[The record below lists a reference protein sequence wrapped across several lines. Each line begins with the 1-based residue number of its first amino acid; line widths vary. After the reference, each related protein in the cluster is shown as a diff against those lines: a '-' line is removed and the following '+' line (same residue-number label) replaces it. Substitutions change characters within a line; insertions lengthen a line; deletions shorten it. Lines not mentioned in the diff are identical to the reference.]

1 LDINKIKSHWYS
13 YIYDKQENQTYD
25 VELMLQILGD
35 KPKEILEVCCGGGR
49 ILVPLAKAGHN
60 VVGFDM
66 DEDMMSQIP
75 GKISELSNIKF
86 YKADAIHSDWGSDF
100 DVVVLAGNI
109 MINIETDM
117 DYKEAQKLFIKKAS
131 NALKVG
137 GYIYLDFD
145 LHAHPEKI
153 FNSIR
158 ERVHFEGTDD
168 TGVYGRYIGCGG
180 SYNVETQMINGKS
193 RTELTLPNDETY
205 IFEKKSAKH
214 ILALQKVHDW
224 LDCYGFVVEQEYG
237 DYDKNPISE
246 ITHRAIIYSRKVK

>member
-1 LDINKIKSHWYS
+1 MDINKIKSHWYA
-13 YIYDKQENQTYD
+13 YLYDKQENQTYD

-75 GKISELSNIKF
+75 RKITGLSNIKF
-86 YKADAIHSDWGSDF
+86 YRADAIHSDWGSDY

-117 DYKEAQKLFIKKAS
+117 DYKEAQKLFIKKAAD
-131 NALKVG
+131 ALKVG

-168 TGVYGRYIGCGG
+168 TVSMADI
-180 SYNVETQMINGKS
+180 SV
-193 RTELTLPNDETY
+193 
-205 IFEKKSAKH
+205 
-214 ILALQKVHDW
+214 
-224 LDCYGFVVEQEYG
+224 VVEV
-237 DYDKNPISE
+237 
-246 ITHRAIIYSRKVK
+246 ITSKHR